1 MTIAEPVYC
10 IDSSSIIHAWRRAYP
25 PAVFASLWKKI
36 DLLIDGGRLT
46 ASIEVLHELKKKDD
60 DVYNWAKDRK
70 ESLFSEVD
78 DDTQE
83 SLVLIMT
90 NYPKLVDTG
99 KGKSGGDPFVIALA
113 HCRNP
118 KLTVVTEEKGGSD
131 QKPRIP
137 HVCNCLGVLNI
148 DVLNLITQ
156 EKWSF

>member
-1 MTIAEPVYC
+1 MTPVSSVYC

-25 PAVFASLWKKI
+25 PNIFSTLWQKI
-36 DLLIDGGRLT
+36 DHLIDDGRLV
-46 ASIEVLHELKKKDD
+46 ASVEVLHELKKKDD
-60 DVYNWAKDRK
+60 DIYDWAKDRK
-70 ESLFSEVD
+70 ESLFVQVD
-78 DDTQE
+78 DETQE
-83 SLVLIMT
+83 SLVLIMA

-113 HCRNP
+113 HCRDP

-131 QKPRIP
+131 AKPKIP
-137 HVCNCLGVLNI
+137 HVCTCLGVLSI